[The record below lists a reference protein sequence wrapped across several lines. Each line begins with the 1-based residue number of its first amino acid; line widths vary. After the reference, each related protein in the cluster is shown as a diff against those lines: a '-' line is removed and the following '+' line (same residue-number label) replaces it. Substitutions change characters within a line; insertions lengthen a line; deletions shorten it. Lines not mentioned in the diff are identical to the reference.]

1 MLIVEDWAEIR
12 RLVGR
17 VSRSRSSPS
26 GRLFADT
33 VKAALASDGPP
44 RYVRAATGSLVDGFG
59 AVGFRSVV
67 VAVKISN
74 GKIATFAF
82 TNSIKESLAT
92 AGSDK
97 LSYGLSD
104 TAVDGFWIG
113 SNLESTG
120 EAPLAGTLASIM
132 DSTPYDGAVA
142 CAEEESDQLQMILGR
157 PRPGAGNPGLL
168 ENPLITDKVPRRC
181 ERP

>member
-1 MLIVEDWAEIR
+1 
-12 RLVGR
+12 
-17 VSRSRSSPS
+17 VSRISELAQMVGCSRS
-26 GRLFADT
+26 T

-59 AVGFRSVV
+59 AVGFRSSSSRSQDQQRQDRHVHL
-67 VAVKISN
+67 
-74 GKIATFAF
+74 
-82 TNSIKESLAT
+82 TNSIKKSLAT
-92 AGSDK
+92 DK

-113 SNLESTG
+113 SNLESAG

-132 DSTPYDGAVA
+132 DSTPYDGVVA

-157 PRPGAGNPGLL
+157 PRPGGREPQPSR
-168 ENPLITDKVPRRC
+168 ESPDYHKVPRRC